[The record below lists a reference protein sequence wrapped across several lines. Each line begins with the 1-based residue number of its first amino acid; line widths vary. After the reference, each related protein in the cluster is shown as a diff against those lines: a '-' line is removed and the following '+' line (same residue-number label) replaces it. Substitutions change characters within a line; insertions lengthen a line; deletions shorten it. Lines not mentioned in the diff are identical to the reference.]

1 MLNQPT
7 LPPDSNNSKTETAIP
22 ATRLE
27 FLLKQQSCL
36 VIQALSIEKSVHTH
50 LGTASHQ
57 IDDTRGELATPQ
69 QHKNMLKSSNE
80 HRNGSQKSQSI
91 NTLVLA
97 DSMQS
102 GATLNLGA
110 ILSRQMWLILA
121 CSVLGVSLATVYW
134 MNTEIWYE
142 SQAKIMVSQRSPQ
155 MATGEMSSGKDQT
168 MVDEDVLA
176 NHMEI
181 VRSRRI
187 VEAALERHNLAGIP
201 SIIAQLKPDV
211 DAAEYVIDHMALRRG
226 GDGSA
231 KDARILTIQLQ
242 HPNPEDSKLILEAI
256 LLEYQAFLGTQLS
269 QAMSEAG
276 RLVEDAQ
283 SNLETALEDAQA
295 EYVEERQKAPVLFQG
310 AGSGNVFLEQYKRL
324 HEELLTLE
332 ISQSTVK
339 TRLDKAKKILQQE
352 AEGTPVDIDALGI
365 IDPESLQRLGVFAG
379 MQANAGRSAEFLAE
393 QPQRMEEARA
403 QYTQLLALMAEE
415 QRLKADFGDGH
426 PSVRKLRDE
435 IALVKKFVT
444 ENQAKMGAVPTET
457 VLTPALL
464 LRTYVGFLDNDLI
477 SANERRIEMETLLA
491 DAEKQARMLVEF
503 ELKEGILRS
512 RVDRIQLLF
521 DGVVEQLRDLDL
533 ATGMQGYIHELLETP
548 RVGEKVWPKLSLCG
562 VGGLM
567 MGLIAGLFLGI
578 INDQQDQRFRTS
590 AEIDSAIGIPILTRV
605 GRFKLDGKMPIVPDN
620 SPEGESFRVLR
631 TLLLSDVREGR
642 LKILS
647 ATSPLPK
654 DGKSTILANIAAAFA
669 KVDLKVVMV
678 EADLRRPTFHDR
690 FEIPDD
696 VGLSE
701 LLRETATID
710 DVLVP
715 SGVPNLTLIPAG
727 SGVGNPSEL
736 LQSDV
741 FDKVLAAL
749 SDRFQLVIVDVGPVL
764 AVSDPIIVGQKSDGM
779 LLVVRSSNDSRQQVM
794 EAVETLRAGNVKLL
808 GCVVN
813 TFGSGEG
820 FERKGYYGYYSSDRN
835 EKGSKTLSRLANPPS
850 NGDAG

>member
-1 MLNQPT
+1 M
-7 LPPDSNNSKTETAIP
+7 
-22 ATRLE
+22 
-27 FLLKQQSCL
+27 
-36 VIQALSIEKSVHTH
+36 
-50 LGTASHQ
+50 
-57 IDDTRGELATPQ
+57 TPEESWTSQ
-69 QHKNMLKSSNE
+69 RKENMLKSSNE
-80 HRNGSQKSQSI
+80 HRNGSHKSQSVS
-91 NTLVLA
+91 TLVLA
-97 DSMQS
+97 DSTQS

-121 CSVLGVSLATVYW
+121 CSVLGVSLSAVYW
-134 MNTEIWYE
+134 MNAEIWYE
-142 SQAKIMVSQRSPQ
+142 SQAKIMVSQRNPQ
-155 MATGEMSSGKDQT
+155 MATGEMSGGKDQT

-187 VEAALERHNLAGIP
+187 VEAALQRHNLA
-201 SIIAQLKPDV
+201 SIASIAAQLKPDV
-211 DAAEYVIDHMALRRG
+211 DAAEYVIDHMALKRG
-226 GDGSA
+226 GVGSA
-231 KDARILTIQLQ
+231 KDARILTIQFQ

-269 QAMSEAG
+269 QAMSQAG
-276 RLVEDAQ
+276 RLVQDAQ

-295 EYVEERQKAPVLFQG
+295 EYLEERQKAPVSVQG
-310 AGSGNVFLEQYKRL
+310 AGSSNVFLEQYKRL
-324 HEELLTLE
+324 HEALLTLE

-352 AEGTPVDIDALGI
+352 AEGTPVDMDALGI

-403 QYTQLLALMAEE
+403 RYTQLLALMAEE

-435 IALVKKFVT
+435 ISLVKSFVT
-444 ENQAKMGAVPTET
+444 ENQQQLGAIPTET
-457 VLTPALL
+457 ALTPALL
-464 LRTYVGFLDNDLI
+464 LKTYVGFLENDLI
-477 SANERRIEMETLLA
+477 SADERRIEMETLLA
-491 DAEKQARMLVEF
+491 DTEKQAKMLVEF

-512 RVDRIQLLF
+512 RIERTQLLF

-548 RVGEKVWPKLSLCG
+548 RVGERVWPKLSLCG

-567 MGLIAGLFLGI
+567 MGMIAGLFLAI
-578 INDQQDQRFRTS
+578 VNDQQDQRFRSS

-605 GRFKLDGKMPIVPDN
+605 GRVKLDGKMPIVPDN
-620 SPEGESFRVLR
+620 SPEGESFRILR

-654 DGKSTILANIAAAFA
+654 DGKSTILANVAAAFA
-669 KVDLKVVMV
+669 KLDMQVVMV
-678 EADLRRPTFHDR
+678 EADLRRPTFHTR
-690 FEIPDD
+690 FGIPDD

-736 LQSDV
+736 LQSET
-741 FDKVLAAL
+741 FDRVLASL
-749 SDRFQLVIVDVGPVL
+749 SARFQLVIIDVGPVL

-779 LLVVRSSNDSRQQVM
+779 LLVVRSANDSRQQVM
-794 EAVETLRAGNVKLL
+794 EAVETLRAGNVKML

-813 TFGSGEG
+813 TYGSGEG
-820 FERKGYYGYYSSDRN
+820 FERRGYYGGYYGGYYSSDRV
-835 EKGSKTLSRLANPPS
+835 EKSGDTAAKIKSSRKGLDNI
-850 NGDAG
+850 